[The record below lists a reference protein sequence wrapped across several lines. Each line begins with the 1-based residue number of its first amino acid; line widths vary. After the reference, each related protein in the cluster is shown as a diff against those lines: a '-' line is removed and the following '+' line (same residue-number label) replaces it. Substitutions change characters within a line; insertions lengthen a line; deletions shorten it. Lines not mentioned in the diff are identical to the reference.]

1 MTMSDLELDKVYQRK
16 SKGKKVKLIQ
26 EWLCLNGIQVAV
38 DGDFGPA
45 TEAAVR
51 QFQDREGLATDGAGA
66 VGPETFAS
74 LIQPMT
80 AAMAAIS
87 ADDKSLGEMIVSYAE
102 QHLQQHPREI
112 GGQNRGPWV
121 RLYMNGRDGP
131 KRLWCAGF
139 ACYLLEQAC
148 QTLGVSLPLTPS
160 FSCDKLAAN
169 AKREGIFVGESDV
182 DDSSQITTGSF
193 FLNRKTSTD
202 WVHTGIVISAESDV
216 FQTIEGNTNDDGSSE
231 GYEVC
236 QRIRGYRKKDFI
248 VW

>member
-1 MTMSDLELDKVYQRK
+1 MSDLELDKVYERK
-16 SKGKKVKLIQ
+16 SKGNKVKLIQ
-26 EWLCLNGIQVAV
+26 EWLCLNDIQVAV

-45 TEAAVR
+45 TEAAVG
-51 QFQDREGLATDGAGA
+51 QFQEREGLTANGV
-66 VGPETFAS
+66 VGQETFAT

-80 AAMAAIS
+80 TAMEDIPP
-87 ADDKSLGEMIVSYAE
+87 DDESLGEMIVSYAR

-139 ACYLLEQAC
+139 ACYILKQAC
-148 QTLGVSLPLTPS
+148 KTLGVSLPLATS

-169 AKREGIFVGESDV
+169 AKQQEIFVEGKNV
-182 DDSSQITTGSF
+182 DDPSQITMGSF

-202 WVHTGIVISAESDV
+202 WVHTGIVISAESNV

-236 QRIRGYRKKDFI
+236 QRIRGYKKKDFI